1 MTKIKLCGLSR
12 PCDMEAANDVMPEYV
27 GFVFAP
33 ESRRRITP
41 EAALKLREQL
51 SPGIQAVGVFVNERI
66 ERIAGLLNSG
76 VIDMAQLHGGEDNG
90 YIAALRA
97 LTGKPVIKAF
107 QITGRESV
115 ISAENSAA
123 DLILLDSGAGTGSA
137 FDWSLIQDICRP
149 YFLAGGLDAGNAAEA
164 AARLHPFAV
173 DVSSGIETNGSKD
186 RAKMEAFVAAV
197 RKENRL

>member
-1 MTKIKLCGLSR
+1 M
-12 PCDMEAANDVMPEYV
+12 
-27 GFVFAP
+27 
-33 ESRRRITP
+33 
-41 EAALKLREQL
+41 KLREQL
-51 SPGIQAVGVFVNERI
+51 SPAIQAVGVFVNERI

-137 FDWSLIQDICRP
+137 FDWSLIQDIRRP

>member
-51 SPGIQAVGVFVNERI
+51 SPAIQAVGVFVNERI

-97 LTGKPVIKAF
+97 LTGKPVIKAC
-107 QITGRESV
+107 QSTGRESV

-137 FDWSLIQDICRP
+137 FDWSLIQDIRRP